1 MIHFEQLCFR
11 FLLFLSDLVVRD
23 FLVSYKIAN
32 NFPLDLYFLNDPS
45 PTMKSLQNSLKS
57 LAKSIGEFQWEN
69 NDLYQLN
76 TDPLYIPYKL
86 RDTLE
91 KNILKCQHLII
102 LVWLLTLQQLATG
115 KKWKNAMKKRT
126 NNLFIYSQWNTKSDD
141 RLSVWFR
148 NLYG

>member
-57 LAKSIGEFQWEN
+57 LAKSIGEFQREN
-69 NDLYQLN
+69 NDQLN
-76 TDPLYIPYKL
+76 TDPFYIPYEL

-102 LVWLLTLQQLATG
+102 LVWLLTLQQLATR
-115 KKWKNAMKKRT
+115 KKMKKRNEKT
-126 NNLFIYSQWNTKSDD
+126 DKQSFYLQPMEYKI
-141 RLSVWFR
+141 
-148 NLYG
+148 

>member
-57 LAKSIGEFQWEN
+57 LAKSIGEFQREN

-76 TDPLYIPYKL
+76 TDPFYIPYEL

-102 LVWLLTLQQLATG
+102 LVWLLTLQQLATR
-115 KKWKNAMKKRT
+115 KK
-126 NNLFIYSQWNTKSDD
+126 
-141 RLSVWFR
+141 
-148 NLYG
+148 